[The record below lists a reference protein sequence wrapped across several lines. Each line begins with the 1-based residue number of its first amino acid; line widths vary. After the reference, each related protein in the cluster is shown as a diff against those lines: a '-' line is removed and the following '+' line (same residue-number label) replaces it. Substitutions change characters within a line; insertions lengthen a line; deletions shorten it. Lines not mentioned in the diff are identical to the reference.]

1 MRSIPP
7 LFNPILA
14 VWDVSAHFW
23 IAPPSE
29 GCIKGEDFLNPA
41 KTAFKIIPLAKKSV
55 SRSTKRV
62 PS

>member
-29 GCIKGEDFLNPA
+29 GCIKGGGFPESCENGVQDYSSSQE
-41 KTAFKIIPLAKKSV
+41 IG
-55 SRSTKRV
+55 
-62 PS
+62 